1 MKKWAI
7 HSVSPSLFRQVRSAV
22 KRLDTTPL
30 VVKLATYHPNPL
42 YWMHTSDNVAE
53 KSHSRWFLSTF
64 CASLGIE
71 RDTLRR
77 RFTTTRPHHPSSLL
91 KKICAVTFIFLQL
104 LQCRNGPGNS
114 VILGKNR
121 IIRYRS
127 GTLVKRFLTNVTRQN
142 LFKS

>member
-77 RFTTTRPHHPSSLL
+77 RFTNSATPP
-91 KKICAVTFIFLQL
+91 FIIIKNNM
-104 LQCRNGPGNS
+104 RGNLHIS
-114 VILGKNR
+114 TIITVPERYLVIQ
-121 IIRYRS
+121 S
-127 GTLVKRFLTNVTRQN
+127 F
-142 LFKS
+142 